1 MANEVFKGLF
11 GFSPDELIRQREAEN
26 EVRAFQMAQLTPMQ
40 QLSFQGFQGANQ
52 VQQGLTTLGQ
62 KLFNIEDPQ
71 MKEAA
76 LMDSVFKDVSQSG
89 VDPTST
95 QGLQQIASRLTQAGA
110 SPRALERV
118 YAAYQQAQ
126 QNEAAMGLKAAQT
139 SKATAE
145 ATRIQEEAA
154 REQAMRDELA
164 SLPADATPEQRYAVV
179 AKYASPDKQLA
190 GIDYQARLKAEREA
204 RIEQANLRH
213 EQRME
218 ELRQQG
224 ANRADLERERRSFQ
238 LDLERIRQEGKREA
252 ADAKKYDGFVKAER
266 AAESLI
272 DNASVVTRRLESV
285 KARINNKTAGL
296 AGAALS
302 KIWSTEAEAIALEL
316 DSIGANIAFDK
327 LSEMR
332 SNSPTGGALGNVSN
346 YEGQQLRDSVAALKN
361 TQNPAQLRKNIDQ
374 VIERYNSIVSK
385 TQKYLEQDRSKFR
398 KGEQPSKT
406 ITVDY

>member
-11 GFSPDELIRQREAEN
+11 GFSPEELTRQREAADTAMN
-26 EVRAFQMAQLTPMQ
+26 YQAAQLDPFQ
-40 QLSFQGFQGANQ
+40 QARFQGLQSYSSAARN
-52 VQQGLTTLGQ
+52 LNTIGQ
-62 KLFNIEDPQ
+62 KLFDIQDPQ
-71 MKEAA
+71 MQEAT

-154 REQAMRDELA
+154 REQVMRDELA

-179 AKYASPDKQLA
+179 TKYASPDVQMK
-190 GIDYQARLKAEREA
+190 GIDYQARLKSERES
-204 RIEQANLRH
+204 RIEQAKLQH
-213 EQRME
+213 ELKME
-218 ELRQQG
+218 ELRARNAG
-224 ANRADLERERRSFQ
+224 AAEIARERQSFMLQ
-238 LDLERIRQEGKREA
+238 IEQMRQEGKKEA
-252 ADAKKYDGFVKAER
+252 AETKKYDGFVKAER

-361 TQNPAQLRKNIDQ
+361 TQNPAQLRNNIDQ